1 MVETSLLSVSEHN
14 KNRQSM
20 NKKGLV
26 TVLFLYSITI
36 FCTNTFAVDEQYV
49 ELPSRDNITQP
60 FLLLDTPNA
69 VASVILFAGASGF
82 LDLDSDGTI
91 NQLSGNFLVRSRQL
105 FAAQDLQVV
114 VYEVPSHKDDDFGLF
129 GGYRR
134 TKAHAQDVEV
144 VIDYLKKKDGLPVW
158 LIGTSRG
165 SPSASNA
172 AARLLEK
179 VDGVVLTSSLS
190 ETNNKGT
197 QVFETGLSK
206 ITAPVYIASHK
217 DDSCHVT
224 PPEHVKYIAKKL
236 KKSANIKTMLFEGG
250 DQPQGRACGAMSEHG
265 FIGIEALVVNDIA
278 EFIRENL

>member
-1 MVETSLLSVSEHN
+1 MQN
-14 KNRQSM
+14 I
-20 NKKGLV
+20 KKIALI
-26 TVLFLYSITI
+26 TILFLCTFSI
-36 FCTNTFAVDEQYV
+36 FGQSAFAANAHYI

-82 LDLDSDGTI
+82 LELDPDGTI
-91 NQLSGNFLVRSRQL
+91 NQLSGNFLVRSREL
-105 FAAQDLQVV
+105 FAAQGLQVV
-114 VYEVPSHKDDDFGLF
+114 VYEVPSHKNNDFGLL

-134 TKAHAQDVEV
+134 TNAHAQDIEV

-172 AARLLEK
+172 AARLPGK

-197 QVFETGLSK
+197 QVFETGLNK
-206 ITAPVYIASHK
+206 ITAPVYVASHK
-217 DDSCHVT
+217 DDICHVT

-236 KKSANIKTMLFEGG
+236 TKSPNVKTMLFTGG
-250 DQPQGRACGAMSEHG
+250 DQPQGKDCGAMSAHG
-265 FIGIEALVVNDIA
+265 FIGIEALVVKNISD
-278 EFIRENL
+278 FIKENLLQK